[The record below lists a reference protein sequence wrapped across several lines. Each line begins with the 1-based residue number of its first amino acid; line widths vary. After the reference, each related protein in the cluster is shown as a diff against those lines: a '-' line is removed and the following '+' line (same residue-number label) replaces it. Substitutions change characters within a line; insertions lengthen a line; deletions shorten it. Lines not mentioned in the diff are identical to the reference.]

1 MANNYEQYS
10 FMVPCA
16 NDEQKDWLIVAL
28 NAVTEGKEYIDIGE
42 YSKEADGV
50 WCYAEDSGD
59 PHALSEIIHGFLSN
73 FDLDH
78 HIIISVAYTCSK
90 MRLDE
95 FGGWAIG
102 ISKDKIVD
110 SSPIS
115 IVTEAL
121 NA

>member
-28 NAVTEGKEYIDIGE
+28 NAVTEGEEDIFIGE
-42 YSKEADGV
+42 YSKEAEGI
-50 WCYAEDSGD
+50 WCYAKESGS
-59 PHALSEIIHGFLSN
+59 PHILSDIIQGFLSN

-115 IVTEAL
+115 IVMKAL
-121 NA
+121 EE